1 MNGLALLVPAGL
13 LALIS
18 VPLVVLFH
26 MRSPTPKA
34 IPVPAIRFWRVA
46 APKPTDEPRFQGAPI
61 TPSLVI
67 HIAAALLL
75 SLALARPVSSFAL
88 GAVNAS
94 TEPHHLIVILDGSTS
109 MLAVDGDKSRFDL
122 ARKQA
127 LDQLGGLHA
136 DDAATVLILGNTMTT
151 YSASDTGSMQ
161 ALKDR
166 LGSLD
171 APGGVADLTS
181 ALLLAHDLHVP
192 GMENDITLITDGAL
206 EVDPTAAANT
216 GMPIT
221 YLRVGNP
228 DAGNLAI
235 VGISARANP
244 SNPAEQLV
252 SGRLV
257 NFSGQP
263 ATVPVQ
269 FLADNI
275 VITNDK
281 VQVDANSQ
289 IDLLFSA
296 PKGSAAA
303 EIRIV
308 QNDTQPLDDRAAIVL
323 AADQALALKVLIFSD
338 NPQPLQ
344 LAFGSIPGAQ
354 VTVETT
360 DVVAEG
366 YGTGGYDL
374 VVYDEVAPTKPPAAP
389 SLFIQPPDSPLFP
402 SPGMLADS
410 TPTQI
415 TQSDPLL
422 QEDVEF
428 AGVTFG
434 ATPRYELPAGFTTVV
449 AATDGPLLAYGV
461 LPGGESPAV
470 LLAGNLKESNLTQ
483 RIAFP
488 ILMMNV
494 AQKLS
499 PSPAPQTL
507 SLGEPLLIT
516 PRIGATAV
524 TVTDPNGDAT
534 TIETPDTEGLSQSA
548 RQISYGQTNLIG
560 AYRLRETDAQDQT
573 LVTGMVTVN
582 AGNVTES
589 DLRANPD
596 LGGLLAQATATA
608 EAVAKSDRQADL
620 WPILALLALAL
631 MIADWLLSLRSPQ
644 FSSKQ
649 LARSKGGAA

>member
-46 APKPTDEPRFQGAPI
+46 APKPTDEPRFQRPPI
-61 TPSLVI
+61 TPSLLI

-109 MLAVDGDKSRFDL
+109 MLAVDNGASRFDL

-127 LDQLGGLHA
+127 LDQLGKLHA
-136 DDAATVLILGNTMTT
+136 DDAATVLLLGNTITT
-151 YSASDTGSMQ
+151 YSASDIGSMQ
-161 ALKDR
+161 ALKNR
-166 LGSLD
+166 IGSLE

-181 ALLLAHDLHVP
+181 ALLLAHDLDVP
-192 GMENDITLITDGAL
+192 GMENDISLITDGAL
-206 EVDPTAAANT
+206 EVDPTAAANA

-221 YLRVGNP
+221 YLPVGDP
-228 DAGNLAI
+228 AAANLAI
-235 VGISARANP
+235 VSISARANP
-244 SNPAEQLV
+244 SNPSEQQV
-252 SGRLV
+252 SGILA
-257 NFSGQP
+257 NFSDQA

-275 VITNDK
+275 IIANDT

-289 IDLLFSA
+289 KDLLFSA
-296 PKGSAAA
+296 PQGSAAA

-308 QNDTQPLDDRAAIVL
+308 PSDAQPLDDRAAIML
-323 AADQALALKVLIFSD
+323 GADQALALKVLVFSD
-338 NPQPLQ
+338 KPEFLQ
-344 LAFGSIPGAQ
+344 RVFSAIPGAQ
-354 VTVETT
+354 VTIETA
-360 DVVAEG
+360 DLVAEG
-366 YGTGGYDL
+366 YGTGGFDL
-374 VVYDEVAPTKPPAAP
+374 VVYDQVAPAKAPAAP

-402 SPGMLADS
+402 SPGMLAD
-410 TPTQI
+410 PMPVQI

-422 QEDVEF
+422 NDVDF
-428 AGVTFG
+428 NGVTFG
-434 ATPRYELPAGFTTVV
+434 ATPKYELPAGFTTVV
-449 AATDGPLLAYGV
+449 GAIDGPLLAYGD
-461 LPGGESPAV
+461 LPGGEFPTV
-470 LLAGNLKESNLTQ
+470 LLAGNLQDSNLSQ

-494 AQKLS
+494 AEKLS

-516 PRIGATAV
+516 PRNGATTV

-534 TIETPDTEGLSQSA
+534 TIEVPDAEGLPPSA
-548 RQISYGQTNLIG
+548 RQVSYGQTNLIG
-560 AYRLRETDAQDQT
+560 PYRLRETDAQDQT
-573 LVTGMVTVN
+573 LVTGVATVN

-589 DLRANPD
+589 NLRANPD
-596 LGGLLAQATATA
+596 LGGLLAQASASA

-620 WPILALLALAL
+620 WPILALLALVL

-644 FSSKQ
+644 FSSKS